1 MNKYYTPE
9 IEEFHVGFEYEEKD
23 IEWEKAVCGTYDAG
37 DFDALGDVSREG
49 NIRVKHLDREDIE
62 SIGLKDV
69 SFNGRDV
76 WESDFKHKRYE
87 SHVAH
92 VIVNLDHCTGDGV
105 WVLVCTGDTE
115 VSYDDWQTVFAGHI
129 KNKSELKRILKQ
141 IGV

>member
-62 SIGLKDV
+62 SLGFNHIGAMWFESEELNCRIRKWTGLGVDV
-69 SFNGRDV
+69 Y
-76 WESDFKHKRYE
+76 SDWSRVE
-87 SHVAH
+87 
-92 VIVNLDHCTGDGV
+92 LDGDHPNNHRNFSG
-105 WVLVCTGDTE
+105 
-115 VSYDDWQTVFAGHI
+115 AI